1 MVVGEYKSVVR
12 INKIRHKLMELKI
25 NTFAAKCAGDD

>member
-1 MVVGEYKSVVR
+1 MIDRRIVLR